1 MPWVVIVGVVR
12 NVKHNRLDESPD
24 LQVYE
29 PFAQRSAWSNY
40 LVVRSTLRP
49 DALIPLI
56 RAEVAA
62 LDRALPMYEVR
73 TMREAVSTSLGL
85 RRLMNG
91 LLAGF
96 SAVALVL
103 ASIGIY
109 GVISVGV
116 NAREREFGIRMAL
129 GARARNVRLD
139 VMRRGLWLAASGVS
153 LGIGGA
159 IYLTRF
165 LQRLLFGVAPIDWL
179 TFSVVALVLTA
190 TGALAA
196 YFPARRATRAD
207 PVLALRAE

>member
-1 MPWVVIVGVVR
+1 
-12 NVKHNRLDESPD
+12 
-24 LQVYE
+24 
-29 PFAQRSAWSNY
+29 
-40 LVVRSTLRP
+40 
-49 DALIPLI
+49 
-56 RAEVAA
+56 
-62 LDRALPMYEVR
+62 
-73 TMREAVSTSLGL
+73 
-85 RRLMNG
+85 MNG